1 MIPAMCAHV
10 VLFSDK
16 SERNCVLQSLTKI
29 SGAPFCMATS
39 LDSKYNGQYFDEH
52 VERFVRVTPDAQLMD
67 RPAAIAGN
75 ETPVEEI
82 LEENSPEKGKKEGNT
97 AT

>member
-1 MIPAMCAHV
+1 
-10 VLFSDK
+10 
-16 SERNCVLQSLTKI
+16 
-29 SGAPFCMATS
+29 MATS

-97 AT
+97 ATWWFLFLFTAFVIFYI